1 MVILEGMETARLS
14 HNLFREKSLFYQ
26 LIDLIRSPKRL
37 TDITGSM
44 MESKTSELKSV
55 LNRDKFK

>member
-1 MVILEGMETARLS
+1 MLILEGMDTARLNN
-14 HNLFREKSLFYQ
+14 NLFREKSLFYQ

-37 TDITGSM
+37 SDITGSM
-44 MESKTSELKSV
+44 MESKKSELKSI